1 VEHWNVLA
9 GSNASTLMSVANAPR
24 MGFETEIALGTAA
37 PYVAVQAIDAVG
49 AILGTSLPREI

>member
-1 VEHWNVLA
+1 
-9 GSNASTLMSVANAPR
+9 LMSVANAPR